1 MTTEQSHKLIES
13 FRAEYHKLFSYIRSR
28 ISSPEE
34 SEDLLQDVFVQLLG
48 NLNVLDSIDN
58 LTGWLYTVTRN
69 KIIDWYRKRK
79 QPEVSMNEPLENGIR
94 FEDVLAEEIP
104 DSLDESDREYMY
116 RVIMDSIDQLPQ
128 KQKYVF
134 IEQVINGRTFRE
146 LAEET
151 GEPQNTLIA
160 RKRYAIL
167 YLREQLAEIRKLMNE
182 T

>member
-1 MTTEQSHKLIES
+1 MTTEQSHKLVES
-13 FRAEYHKLFSYIRSR
+13 FKAEYHKLFGYIRSK

-34 SEDLLQDVFVQLLG
+34 SEDLLQEVFVQLLS
-48 NLNVLDSIDN
+48 NLNVLDSVDN

-79 QPEVSMNEPLENGIR
+79 HPVVSLDEPIENGIR

-104 DSLDESDREYMY
+104 DSLNEVDRDYVY
-116 RVIMDSIDQLPQ
+116 QAIMDSIDELPE
-128 KQKYVF
+128 KQNYVF

-151 GEPQNTLIA
+151 GESQNTLIA

-167 YLREQLAEIRKLMNE
+167 YLREQLTEIRKLFNE

>member
-1 MTTEQSHKLIES
+1 
-13 FRAEYHKLFSYIRSR
+13 
-28 ISSPEE
+28 
-34 SEDLLQDVFVQLLG
+34 
-48 NLNVLDSIDN
+48 
-58 LTGWLYTVTRN
+58 
-69 KIIDWYRKRK
+69 
-79 QPEVSMNEPLENGIR
+79 MNEPLENGIR